1 MRYGMYVE
9 SNMAALGRLYL
20 AAEDGCIV
28 RVSCG
33 EAGEGDVLCVQEAR
47 REEAAGYAAA
57 EFGAGLPSEEAAGYA
72 GTEPEAALLRRA
84 AEELAEYFAGVRQ
97 NFTVPVRAE
106 GTDFQRG
113 VWEALRR
120 IPYGETRTYGE
131 IAGQV
136 GSPRGARA
144 VGMACNRN
152 PVMLFIPCH
161 RVVGSNGKLVGFAG
175 GIAMKE
181 ALLKLEQASKK

>member
-33 EAGEGDVLCVQEAR
+33 EAGAADVLCAEA
-47 REEAAGYAAA
+47 EA
-57 EFGAGLPSEEAAGYA
+57 
-72 GTEPEAALLRRA
+72 EAALLRRA
-84 AEELAEYFAGVRQ
+84 AGELAEYFAGERRS
-97 NFTVPVRAE
+97 FTVPVRSE

-113 VWEALRR
+113 VWKALCR

-131 IAGQV
+131 IARQV

-152 PVMLFIPCH
+152 PVMLLIPCH

-181 ALLKLEQASKK
+181 ALLQLEQPAQKR

>member
-9 SNMAALGRLYL
+9 SNMTALGRLYL

-33 EAGEGDVLCVQEAR
+33 EAGAGDVLCAW
-47 REEAAGYAAA
+47 EEASDSAFRDTQSRDGDVLCA
-57 EFGAGLPSEEAAGYA
+57 EA
-72 GTEPEAALLRRA
+72 EPEAALLRRA
-84 AEELAEYFAGVRQ
+84 AGELAEYFAGERQ
-97 NFTVPVRAE
+97 SFTVPVRAE

-113 VWEALRR
+113 VWKALCR

-131 IAGQV
+131 IAREV

-152 PVMLFIPCH
+152 PVMLLIPCH

-181 ALLKLEQASKK
+181 ALLQLEQTAQKR

>member
-33 EAGEGDVLCVQEAR
+33 EAGEGDVLCGQEAR
-47 REEAAGYAAA
+47 REEAAGYA
-57 EFGAGLPSEEAAGYA
+57 E
-72 GTEPEAALLRRA
+72 TEPEAALLRRA

-97 NFTVPVRAE
+97 DFTVPVRAE

-136 GSPRGARA
+136 DSPRGARA

-175 GIAMKE
+175 GVAMKE
-181 ALLKLEQASKK
+181 ALLQLEQASKK